1 MIILELGIEINL
13 KMVERSD
20 KQPKTA
26 DIVMSSI
33 SNMWVSDNNY
43 PEVQKVNQLFYSF
56 NISLDDT
63 YYNINKCLHIL

>member
-1 MIILELGIEINL
+1 VIIKTKDSPMIILELGIEINL

-33 SNMWVSDNNY
+33 SNM
-43 PEVQKVNQLFYSF
+43 
-56 NISLDDT
+56 
-63 YYNINKCLHIL
+63 